1 MIRIFSNIYNWDF
14 FVKTSYGFYPLTIF
28 AKCYIIDI
36 WQDPKYIST
45 VKDVIMVKV
54 GKSVLVW
61 ALASFT
67 TVAYLEHSRKLFCE
81 SKLVTIIVKLYC
93 IADARLGSKYASD
106 HKKLKVSHYSVGN
119 QHILLKAI
127 NEFEQ
132 QGIVGSPWIYTCWY
146 WPCLL
151 LLFSNMAWWGVRP
164 CDSIYLSVYL
174 I

>member
-1 MIRIFSNIYNWDF
+1 MIRVFSNIYNWDF

-81 SKLVTIIVKLYC
+81 SKLVT
-93 IADARLGSKYASD
+93 D

-146 WPCLL
+146 WLCLL
-151 LLFSNMAWWGVRP
+151 LLFSNKAWWGVRP

>member
-14 FVKTSYGFYPLTIF
+14 FVKTSYRFYPLTIF

-81 SKLVTIIVKLYC
+81 SKLVT
-93 IADARLGSKYASD
+93 D